1 MNLQTPKQTM
11 PSQSGPASGSA
22 AAAGLPGLREQ
33 VTGITSSQIRAIADL
48 GEGLEGVIPLWFG
61 EGDTATPEFIRA
73 AAAESLSRGE
83 TFYTPNRGI
92 APLRQAIADYLT
104 GLHARPVALDRV
116 TATLSGM
123 NAIMLVLQ
131 TMVGPGDKVVI
142 VGPLWPNVREAV
154 RILGGEPV
162 ELPLHLDPSSGRFG
176 LDLDRLLDA
185 CDERTRAIFVNSPGN
200 PTGWVMPDQQ
210 VAALVEAVRSRG
222 LWLLADEVYSRL
234 VYDGTSHAPSF
245 LDHAGPDDPV
255 VVINSFSKAWSMT
268 GWRLGWVVAPPSM
281 GALLG
286 KLMEYNV
293 SCAPAFVQQGGI
305 AALTRGEEYVAGL
318 VARYGRARGL
328 VVDAL
333 SQMRRVRV
341 ARPEGAFYAFFS
353 VEGEGDSVAL
363 AQRVLRQT
371 RVGLAPGLA
380 FGTAGEAHLRLCFAA
395 SEALLT
401 EAMDRL
407 RPVLDA

>member
-1 MNLQTPKQTM
+1 M
-11 PSQSGPASGSA
+11 PSQSGPAGGSA
-22 AAAGLPGLREQ
+22 AAAAALPGLREQ

-73 AAAESLSRGE
+73 AAAESLARGE

-162 ELPLHLDPSSGRFG
+162 ELPLHLDPGSGRFG

-185 CDERTRAIFVNSPGN
+185 CDARTRAIFVNSPGN

-210 VAALVEAVRSRG
+210 VAALVQAARSRG

-234 VYDGTSHAPSF
+234 VYDGASHAPSF

-268 GWRLGWVVAPPSM
+268 GWRLGWVVAPAAM

-293 SCAPAFVQQGGI
+293 SCAPSFVQQGGI
-305 AALTRGEEYVAGL
+305 AALTRGEDYVAGL
-318 VARYGRARGL
+318 VARYGRARRL

-341 ARPEGAFYAFFS
+341 AQPEGAFYAFFS

-363 AQRVLRQT
+363 AQRILRQT

-380 FGTAGEAHLRLCFAA
+380 FGDAGEAHLRLCFAA
-395 SEALLT
+395 SEALLN
-401 EAMDRL
+401 EAMERL